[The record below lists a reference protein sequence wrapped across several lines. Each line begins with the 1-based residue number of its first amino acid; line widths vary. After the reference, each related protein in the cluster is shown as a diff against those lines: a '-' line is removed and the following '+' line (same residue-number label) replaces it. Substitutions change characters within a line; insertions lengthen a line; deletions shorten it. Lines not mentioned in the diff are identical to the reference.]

1 MKTTKKSYV
10 EVAYNETDKPFT
22 TYPKKL
28 ATYLS
33 SRFNIKKDC
42 KILELGCGRGELLNS
57 FIDLGIDGYGTDI
70 SDYSKKK
77 YPKIKFTES
86 NILKEKKIPFSDNFF
101 DFVYSKSFI
110 EHFYDP
116 DFIFTEIFRVLKPN
130 GKVLTL
136 TPDWQ
141 FMSEVFYD
149 DSTHKRPFT
158 TKSLKEIQIITGY
171 SDVVV
176 EKFRQLPV
184 TWNKYSSLNFFY
196 IFFAELTRIFF
207 PASLKKIKWV
217 RFSKEIMLLSSAQ
230 KILKM

>member
-77 YPKIKFTES
+77 YPRQSLIRREEGVV
-86 NILKEKKIPFSDNFF
+86 LL
-101 DFVYSKSFI
+101 
-110 EHFYDP
+110 
-116 DFIFTEIFRVLKPN
+116 EIVIQNN
-130 GKVLTL
+130 GKLKSVKSIKAKFQRLVDSSFDAVESAA
-136 TPDWQ
+136 P
-141 FMSEVFYD
+141 FPVF
-149 DSTHKRPFT
+149 P
-158 TKSLKEIQIITGY
+158 KEITKKKMIIQ
-171 SDVVV
+171 V
-176 EKFRQLPV
+176 PV
-184 TWNKYSSLNFFY
+184 IY
-196 IFFAELTRIFF
+196 
-207 PASLKKIKWV
+207 KI
-217 RFSKEIMLLSSAQ
+217 R
-230 KILKM
+230 

>member
-1 MKTTKKSYV
+1 MKTAKNDYV
-10 EVAYNETDKPFT
+10 EIIYNEKDKPFT

-28 ATYLS
+28 AFYLS

-42 KILELGCGRGELLNS
+42 KLLELGCGRGEFLNS

-101 DFVYSKSFI
+101 DFVYS
-110 EHFYDP
+110 
-116 DFIFTEIFRVLKPN
+116 
-130 GKVLTL
+130 
-136 TPDWQ
+136 
-141 FMSEVFYD
+141 
-149 DSTHKRPFT
+149 
-158 TKSLKEIQIITGY
+158 KSLKEIQIITGY